1 MKMNVMFNCFYFFNR
16 FCYRRPAH
24 AQIPAP
30 GENTRTYS
38 NQGFEDIPLD
48 AESTSGAD
56 EGENNQGTEPE
67 YCEIP
72 DIIPKEKN
80 PGDGW
85 NNKKYQ
91 SLGNGVKRKPQTYAS
106 LNIGFAADSKV

>member
-1 MKMNVMFNCFYFFNR
+1 MFLLFFNR

-38 NQGFEDIPLD
+38 NQGFTQET
-48 AESTSGAD
+48 ESTSVAD
-56 EGENNQGTEPE
+56 EGENNPGTEPE
-67 YCEIP
+67 YEIP

-85 NNKKYQ
+85 KNKNYQ
-91 SLGNGVKRKPQTYAS
+91 SLGNRVERRPHTYAS
-106 LNIGFAADSKV
+106 LNIGFTAESKV